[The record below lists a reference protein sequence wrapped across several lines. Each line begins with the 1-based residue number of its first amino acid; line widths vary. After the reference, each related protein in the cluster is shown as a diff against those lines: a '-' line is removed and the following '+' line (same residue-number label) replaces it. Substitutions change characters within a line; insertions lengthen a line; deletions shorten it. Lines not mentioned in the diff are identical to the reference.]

1 MIPIIPHR
9 FPKESIMTYK
19 SYLLVGLSLLVL
31 LVGRPCGVR
40 AESGPE
46 AMRINLIIRADDI
59 GSSHAA
65 NLACIKSYKEGI
77 ATSVEVMVPCGW
89 FPEAVK
95 MLNANPG
102 LDVGVHVV
110 LTSEWENIKWRP
122 LTKAPSITDADGYFY
137 PTIWRRKDAPAGT
150 SLREAKWKIE
160 EIEAEVRAQIELAI
174 RKIPRI
180 SHMTGHM
187 GSGGWD
193 PKVKALWTKLAREYK
208 LDISASGYGAKRFP
222 GYRGA
227 KTIEERTD
235 KFIKAL
241 EALKPGNY
249 LFVEHPGM
257 DTPEMQ
263 AIGHKGY
270 YGVAKDR
277 QAVTDLFVNAKVK
290 KKIKELK
297 INLISYTDLKKIRMK
312 ELMTP
317 RN

>member
-1 MIPIIPHR
+1 
-9 FPKESIMTYK
+9 MTRK
-19 SYLLVGLSLLVL
+19 HYLLLALSLSALGIGSPDGLGENGLV
-31 LVGRPCGVR
+31 R
-40 AESGPE
+40 SKD
-46 AMRINLIIRADDI
+46 IYLIIRADDI

-65 NLACIKSYKEGI
+65 NVACIKSYRDGI
-77 ATSVEVMVPCGW
+77 ATSTEVMVPCAW

-122 LTKAPSITDADGYFY
+122 LTKAPSLTDADGYFY
-137 PTIWRRKDAPAGT
+137 PTIWRRKNAPAGT
-150 SLREAKWKIE
+150 ALRNAKWKIE
-160 EIEAEVRAQIELAI
+160 EIEAEMRAQIELAV

-187 GSGGWD
+187 GSGSWD
-193 PKVKALWTKLAREYK
+193 PKVKTLWKKLAREYK
-208 LDISASGYGAKRFP
+208 LDISTSEYGVRRFG

-227 KTIEERTD
+227 KTRQQRTG
-235 KFIKAL
+235 KFI
-241 EALKPGNY
+241 EALQALTPGTY
-249 LFVEHPGM
+249 LFVEHPGL
-257 DTPEMQ
+257 DTDEMR

-270 YGVAKDR
+270 YDVAKDR
-277 QAVTDLFVNAKVK
+277 QAVTDILVSDEVK
-290 KKIKELK
+290 KKIKELNIK
-297 INLISYTDLKKIRMK
+297 LISYADLKKIRLK

>member
-1 MIPIIPHR
+1 
-9 FPKESIMTYK
+9 MTYK
-19 SYLLVGLSLLVL
+19 HYLLLGISLLVL
-31 LVGRPCGVR
+31 GVGNGRGLG
-40 AESGPE
+40 ESSEIAGKS
-46 AMRINLIIRADDI
+46 INLIVRADDI

-65 NLACIKSYKEGI
+65 NVACIRSYKEGI

-122 LTKAPSITDADGYFY
+122 LTKAPSLTDADGYFY
-137 PTIWRRKDAPAGT
+137 PAIWRRKDAPAGT
-150 SLREAKWKIE
+150 ALRDAKWKIE
-160 EIEAEVRAQIELAI
+160 EIEAEMRAQIELAV

-187 GSGGWD
+187 GSGNWD
-193 PKVKALWTKLAREYK
+193 PKVKTLWAKLAKEYK
-208 LDISASGYGAKRFP
+208 LDISTSEYGVRRFR

-227 KTIEERTD
+227 KTIQERTD

-241 EALKPGNY
+241 EDLKPGDY
-249 LFVEHPGM
+249 LFVEHPGL
-257 DTPEMQ
+257 DTAEMR

-270 YGVAKDR
+270 RQVAEDR
-277 QAVTDLFVNAKVK
+277 NAVTELFVNDKVK
-290 KKIKELK
+290 KKIKELN
-297 INLISYTDLKKIRMK
+297 INLISYADLKKNRMK
-312 ELMTP
+312 MLLQP